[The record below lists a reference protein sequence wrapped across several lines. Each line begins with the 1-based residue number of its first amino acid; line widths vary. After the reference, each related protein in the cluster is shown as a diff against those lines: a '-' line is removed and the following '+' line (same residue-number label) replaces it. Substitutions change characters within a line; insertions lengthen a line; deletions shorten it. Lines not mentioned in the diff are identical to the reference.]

1 MLQIGLNGLLTY
13 VKASQRSATID
24 ELLLSKDYI
33 SEIIT
38 MAADHFTTVS
48 TTLAACQN
56 THDNVVIPSELVLG
70 ASTFGNMSSRMYVEL
85 SQEVLTISHCTSS
98 PLTDHVQR
106 NLFYLSSK
114 NKFRP
119 SLPRV
124 IYKKMSGPNEVGV
137 ARLRTTTT
145 TSALLG

>member
-48 TTLAACQN
+48 TLLATCQN
-56 THDNVVIPSELVLG
+56 DVVIPFELVPG
-70 ASTFGNMSSRMYVEL
+70 ALTFGNMSSRMYVEL
-85 SQEVLTISHCTSS
+85 PQEVLTISHCKSYPILFNGTSS
-98 PLTDHVQR
+98 
-106 NLFYLSSK
+106 LSPSLK

-124 IYKKMSGPNEVGV
+124 IYKKMSGPNEVGI
-137 ARLRTTTT
+137 APLRTT